1 MVLFTDKILKNY
13 LRKQARVTICFKTR
27 DRVCVFK
34 TFEALRE
41 NVKLDQDLEK
51 VGQAFKKL
59 ATMIKKLDHVLALK
73 YKPWCP
79 KQPS

>member
-13 LRKQARVTICFKTR
+13 LRKNARVTICFKTR
-27 DRVCVFK
+27 DRVCVCK

-51 VGQAFKKL
+51 VG
-59 ATMIKKLDHVLALK
+59 
-73 YKPWCP
+73 
-79 KQPS
+79 